1 MPAKIELLL
10 DDREHF
16 INRNMGSLFHGA
28 LMEMLPFEYAERLH
42 ENSLKPFSQY
52 TYFTNE
58 GTVWRINCLNDECSE
73 RFNKAL
79 IIKAISVFIRKKE
92 RELKVLSKSF
102 KSETYRDFI
111 ENTYFSEVPEN
122 IRVIFKTPT
131 AFKVNGRY
139 VIYPDMGLI
148 YKNLINKFDGFSDEY
163 SIYDEETLESL
174 IQNSFISS
182 YNLQSTAAHME
193 GVRIPSFMGWINIK
207 ISKKSK
213 LGALTNL
220 LVNFGEY
227 SGIGIKTALGMGA
240 VEIRKE

>member
-10 DDREHF
+10 DDSEHF

-28 LMEMLPFEYAERLH
+28 LMEMIPFEYAERLH

-58 GTVWRINCLNDECSE
+58 GTVWHINCLNDECAE
-73 RFNKAL
+73 KINKAL
-79 IIKAISVFIRKKE
+79 IINTSSVFIRKKE
-92 RELKVLSKSF
+92 HEFKILSKSL
-102 KSETYRDFI
+102 KSEAYKDFI

-122 IRVIFKTPT
+122 IKVIFKTPA
-131 AFKVNGRY
+131 AFKISGRY
-139 VIYPDMGLI
+139 IIYPDIELI

-182 YNLQSTAAHME
+182 YNLQSTVMHME
-193 GVRIPSFMGWINIK
+193 GVKIPSFTGWINIK
-207 ISKKSK
+207 ISKKTK
-213 LGALTNL
+213 LGALANL
-220 LVNFGEY
+220 LLSFGEY